1 MFHLHARLSWFQI
14 VVLVLLL
21 CPLGQAQSMQD
32 AKVIAAYPLT
42 MEKVE
47 KKYQATI
54 EMAHLFSS
62 DAAFRRQ
69 MQNGPEQGTLEAQ
82 THYLEAVSQA
92 AKIIE
97 KHGLSVRDYVLTTM
111 ALNTAMFP
119 RAPQGLQSRRAGDD
133 PAEVAASPEHVKFV
147 EDHREEI
154 KRLLAQAAA
163 AHKAGANSTH

>member
-1 MFHLHARLSWFQI
+1 MFHRCTGFVWI
-14 VVLVLLL
+14 GLLFFSLAL

-54 EMAHLFSS
+54 EMARLSSS
-62 DAAFRRQ
+62 DVAFSHQ
-69 MQNGPEQGTLEAQ
+69 MQKGPAQGTLEAQ

-97 KHGLSVRDYVLTTM
+97 NHGLSVRDYVLTTM

-119 RAPQGLQSRRAGDD
+119 RMPQALQSPHAGGD
-133 PAEVAASPEHVKFV
+133 PDRIAASPVHVKFV
-147 EDHREEI
+147 EDHRDEI
-154 KRLLAQAAA
+154 YKFIAQVAAIHKAAA
-163 AHKAGANSTH
+163 NSKH

>member
-1 MFHLHARLSWFQI
+1 MFHFRARLSWFQI
-14 VVLVLLL
+14 SVLLLLL

-62 DAAFRRQ
+62 DAAFRHQ
-69 MQNGPEQGTLEAQ
+69 MQNGSAQGTLEAQ
-82 THYLEAVSQA
+82 THYLEMVSQA

-119 RAPQGLQSRRAGDD
+119 GMPQGSQSRNAGDD
-133 PAEVAASPEHVKFV
+133 PARVAASPEHVKFV
-147 EDHREEI
+147 EDHRDEI
-154 KRLLAQAAA
+154 NRLLAQAAA